1 MHYLKLIKHD
11 LDLRVLA
18 RLQGFSVGAVKN
30 ENIPSMD
37 GENKR
42 RYHFKKLGAT
52 FFTPISSGCWW
63 TWEPWGVTSTPV
75 SSLLRELQRLGPS
88 GLTLSPLCLTIS
100 SPTLALQTAL
110 GSKNAGGRGGGK
122 SPSTSNPIFSPR
134 LRKSVTVLSWVDAI
148 CPSF

>member
-1 MHYLKLIKHD
+1 MYYLKLIKHD

-18 RLQGFSVGAVKN
+18 RLQGFSVGAVKKWKY
-30 ENIPSMD
+30 ST
-37 GENKR
+37 KR
-42 RYHFKKLGAT
+42 KYHFKKLGAT